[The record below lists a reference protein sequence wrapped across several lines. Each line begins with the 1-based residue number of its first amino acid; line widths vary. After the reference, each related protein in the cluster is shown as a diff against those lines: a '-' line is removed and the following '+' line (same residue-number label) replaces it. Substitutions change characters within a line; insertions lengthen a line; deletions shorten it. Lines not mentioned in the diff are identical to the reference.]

1 MGILITG
8 ADGQLGRA
16 LQHKLAGSDL
26 VALNRRDLDVSDAA
40 AVDAAIA
47 RHRPEV
53 VIHAAAL
60 TDTARCERESEL
72 AAAVNAAGAGHVAG
86 ACARTGARCI
96 AISTNEVFDGEKR
109 TPYFETDATHALNAY
124 GASKLEG
131 ERLALAACA
140 DTVIVRTSWLYGDGG
155 AHSSFIEKVLAA
167 ARAGRPLRFVTDEV
181 ATPTSAADLARSIRT
196 LIEQDAP
203 PGIYH
208 LGSEGEASRYDWV
221 REILRFAGMAD
232 VAVAAV
238 TTEQLRAGGYA
249 GPMKPAYS
257 VLANTRA
264 RALGIVLPPW
274 QQALASH
281 FERAR
286 VAADG

>member
-8 ADGQLGRA
+8 ADGQLGRS
-16 LQHKLAGSDL
+16 LQRELAAHDV
-26 VALNRRDLDVSDAA
+26 VALSRADLDVADAG
-40 AVDAAIA
+40 AVDAAID

-60 TDTARCERESEL
+60 TDTTRCEREPDL
-72 AAAVNAAGAGHVAG
+72 AAAVNAGGAAHVAS

-109 TPYFETDATHALNAY
+109 TPYLETDAPHAVNAY

-131 ERLALAACA
+131 ERLAVAACPE
-140 DTVIVRTSWLYGDGG
+140 TLIVRTSWLYGDGG
-155 AHSSFIEKVLAA
+155 GNPNFIEKVLAA
-167 ARAGRPLRFVTDEV
+167 ARAGRALSFVTDEV
-181 ATPTSAADLARSIRT
+181 ATPTSSADLARAVRA
-196 LIEQDAP
+196 LIERDAP
-203 PGIYH
+203 PDIYH
-208 LGSEGEASRYDWV
+208 LANEGEASRYDWAC
-221 REILRFAGMAD
+221 EILRLAGMGG

-238 TTEQLRAGGYA
+238 TTEQLRAGGYT
-249 GPMKPAYS
+249 GPLKPPYS

-274 QQALASH
+274 QEALAAY